1 MFQEM
6 ANDLRGIKE
15 ALGPSGIRKIFLA
28 PFLIFQLFISYNY
41 VKNKAIDLKPFIDE
55 YVSLSSNYHLVN
67 ELNFSAGGFL
77 GGTFSVYLTSGPISA
92 IGSVFGWI
100 ATNDIFYSRIF
111 NYYWICFLLIIC
123 SYTLIKKIGLS
134 NRYVWIF
141 PLIVCFTIP
150 WWQGMLY
157 SLGEIPSVILIT
169 TAMLLF
175 NKSRKLS
182 LLLFGFSIFLGK
194 LLNIL
199 IFAIFYLTH
208 LNHSRSLKTIFNDF
222 VYFLIPL
229 IPWLTLIQFTYN
241 DGGLIKYFF
250 DLYYFVGDSNASGIE
265 NDNFSLTSLK
275 QAILLS
281 EYSQWNIYEKIR
293 IGIIPI
299 LGSLLILK
307 NRKILDLKFGYVT
320 IPIFLSLIS
329 TYLWFWILNPL
340 KWMRYSQHFTAII
353 IFLLL
358 YLIIF
363 DIFEKKYDFLAGS
376 YLLIFYLDNTKKY
389 LIYFLIL
396 ITVSYFIKNKNV
408 FKASLIYIV
417 AILMTLDITAG
428 VIRKG
433 FREVSSLELQA
444 CNTSLNNDECRDSY
458 FEILNE

>member
-55 YVSLSSNYHLVN
+55 YVSLSSNYHLVK

-150 WWQGMLY
+150 WWQGILY

-376 YLLIFYLDNTKKY
+376 CLLILYLDNTKKY

-396 ITVSYFIKNKNV
+396 ITVSYFIKNTNV

-417 AILMTLDITAG
+417 AILITLDITAG

-444 CNTSLNNDECRDSY
+444 CNTSLNNDECRESY

>member
-55 YVSLSSNYHLVN
+55 YVSLSSNYHLVK

-376 YLLIFYLDNTKKY
+376 CLLILYLDNTKKY

-396 ITVSYFIKNKNV
+396 ITVSYFIKNTNV

-417 AILMTLDITAG
+417 AILITLDITAG

>member
-55 YVSLSSNYHLVN
+55 YVSLSSNYHLVK

-150 WWQGMLY
+150 WWQGILY
-157 SLGEIPSVILIT
+157 SLGETPSVILIT

-229 IPWLTLIQFTYN
+229 IPWLTLIQLTYN
-241 DGGLIKYFF
+241 DGGLIKYFL

-376 YLLIFYLDNTKKY
+376 CLLILYLDNTKKY

-396 ITVSYFIKNKNV
+396 ITVSYFIKNTNV

-417 AILMTLDITAG
+417 AILITLDITAG